1 MDSSTPPLPPLG
13 CIILAR
19 EGLTGL
25 LLPGLSVLACLIATV
40 IASSILLPYFN
51 DPYKLRAYPG
61 PFFAKFTS
69 AWLSW
74 IIGHNRWSETVY
86 HLHRQHGPIVRLGP
100 DNVSIADPSALAA
113 IYGHSSGALK
123 SSFYDAIS
131 SIRIRNLFNT
141 RDRAEHSRKRRIE
154 AHMFSPRGIRALEDT
169 ARVHFQ
175 VLVRQWD
182 TLCAHTD
189 KAIRGSAEGTI
200 GTVHWKVHS
209 GRVWFDCMPWFTFW
223 SFDTISDLAFGH
235 PFGMLEAAKDTAKIS
250 KSNIKGMQA
259 ISQGNS
265 HSDEAELELEE
276 IPAIEMLAE
285 HLDIIVSLAFLP
297 AWLQPIVGRLPSVRY
312 GYDAAPKLA
321 GLAVAAVANRFASKT
336 KIDRADMLSEL
347 LRGRDE
353 DGKPYGPEELSAEAE
368 LLIIAGGD
376 TTANSS
382 CATTYHLARNPRIRA
397 KLQAELDAALEGID
411 SDVAPYDAVKD
422 LPYLDA
428 VINEG
433 LRLHSTIGAGLPRV
447 VPPGG
452 LTVLG
457 QHLKEGTVVSLP
469 LYCLHRNEVVWG
481 ENAHEFYPE
490 RWLEASADA
499 KKEMMRSFAPFSVGP
514 RACLGRNLALQQ
526 MHIVLAT
533 IFHRYNLVLESDAPL
548 PLRDGFVRKP
558 KNCVVGVQ
566 RRK

>member
-1 MDSSTPPLPPLG
+1 
-13 CIILAR
+13 
-19 EGLTGL
+19 
-25 LLPGLSVLACLIATV
+25 
-40 IASSILLPYFN
+40 
-51 DPYKLRAYPG
+51 
-61 PFFAKFTS
+61 
-69 AWLSW
+69 
-74 IIGHNRWSETVY
+74 
-86 HLHRQHGPIVRLGP
+86 
-100 DNVSIADPSALAA
+100 
-113 IYGHSSGALK
+113 
-123 SSFYDAIS
+123 
-131 SIRIRNLFNT
+131 
-141 RDRAEHSRKRRIE
+141 
-154 AHMFSPRGIRALEDT
+154 
-169 ARVHFQ
+169 
-175 VLVRQWD
+175 
-182 TLCAHTD
+182 
-189 KAIRGSAEGTI
+189 
-200 GTVHWKVHS
+200 
-209 GRVWFDCMPWFTFW
+209 
-223 SFDTISDLAFGH
+223 
-235 PFGMLEAAKDTAKIS
+235 MLEAAKDTAKIS

-457 QHLKEGTVVSLP
+457 QHLKEGTVVSSP